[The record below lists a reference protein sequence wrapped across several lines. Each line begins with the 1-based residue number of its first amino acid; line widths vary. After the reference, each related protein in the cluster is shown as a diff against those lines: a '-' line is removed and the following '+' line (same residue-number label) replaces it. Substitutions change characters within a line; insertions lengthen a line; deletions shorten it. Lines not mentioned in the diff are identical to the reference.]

1 MAMKITQN
9 NPDVLVIKS
18 RENIVLMGLLFV
30 AVGLLV
36 GVALSGEESLSCE
49 RIEDGGHCSLERSRP
64 WGNTVIEF
72 GLDEFKGAE
81 VGVSRSSDGDDT
93 YRVVLLIGEERIPV
107 TGYYSSG
114 RSSKSQMV
122 QEIDRF
128 LGDAD
133 QASLEIHQD
142 AGQFGLFF
150 GGMFVVVG
158 LATTFSMVRLG
169 RFRFCISENSFTLK
183 VRGIRNRTYEF
194 FELNEIGSVEVQDFI
209 GNKGSNYRVV
219 LQMKSGDEVPLTN
232 SYLSSPRAKIIGEEI
247 REFLDRRPESSQK
260 PSTVSDDVANQT
272 PFDDSFESDS
282 AW

>member
-9 NPDVLVIKS
+9 EPDILVIKS

-30 AVGLLV
+30 VVGLLV
-36 GVALSGEESLSCE
+36 GVALSGTETLSCE
-49 RIEDGGHCSLERSRP
+49 RNEEGGHCSLERSRI
-64 WGNTVIEF
+64 WGDTVVEF
-72 GLDEFKGAE
+72 GLDEFEGAE

-93 YRVVLLIGEERIPV
+93 YRVVLFIDGQRVPV

-142 AGQFGLFF
+142 AGFFGLFF
-150 GGMFVVVG
+150 GGIFVVVG
-158 LATTFSMVRLG
+158 LATTFSMARLG

-183 VRGIRNRTYEF
+183 TRSLTSRTYEF
-194 FELNEIGSVEVQDFI
+194 FELDEIDSVEVQDFI

-219 LQMKSGDEVPLTN
+219 LQMTSGEEIPLTN
-232 SYLSSPRAKIIGEEI
+232 SYLSSPRAKVVGGEI
-247 REFLDRRPESSQK
+247 REFLDRRPQRRQK
-260 PSTVSDDVANQT
+260 ASTRSDDVVDQT
-272 PFDDSFESDS
+272 PFDESFESDS